1 MYLDAIET
9 HTFEQDGFDITIY
22 VVPDPDS
29 NPFDAD
35 CYGDA
40 DIESWRNDGWYY
52 VGFVYVARKA
62 GIELGSASIWGTE
75 WDYPDGIGSIDDW
88 IREDYYHPDLARE
101 AIADARVAIA
111 RLV

>member
-1 MYLDAIET
+1 MYDAIET
-9 HTFEQDGFDITIY
+9 HTFEQDGFDIAIY

-40 DIESWRNDGWYY
+40 DIESWRNDEWHY

-62 GIELGSASIWGTE
+62 GVELGSASIWATE
-75 WDYPDGIGSIDDW
+75 WGYPGGNMESIDDW
-88 IREDYYHPDLARE
+88 IREDCYHPDLTAE
-101 AIADARVAIA
+101 AIADARATLA